1 MHECISEVCLL
12 FCGSFTLGCVCE
24 GLSVENRKQ
33 GGTEGCP
40 GTIPPSC
47 AGHGD
52 KEWFVARGR
61 CATHRHISLLA
72 HTARLHAV
80 LVTSA
85 NYL

>member
-12 FCGSFTLGCVCE
+12 FCGSFTFGCVCAGCVVQTGNKE
-24 GLSVENRKQ
+24 GQKAARARF
-33 GGTEGCP
+33 
-40 GTIPPSC
+40 PPSC

-52 KEWFVARGR
+52 KEWFMARGR